1 MRGRDRGLARRMDR
15 SGGMPGTEPGPRVRG
30 WPLAAILL
38 GVLAWSVPA
47 LQAGGT
53 PAVHGDPA
61 FQDAPAAASTGAGA
75 EAEPQ
80 DLAQAPARHDLGPGP
95 VMRIPIQGIIEL
107 GLAPFVE
114 RSLREAAS
122 LGAAAVILDIE
133 TPGGRVDA
141 AERIVDAVSDSEVPV
156 FAFVN
161 RRAISAG
168 AMISLATVEIFMRP
182 GSTMG
187 ASTPVDGTGE
197 KAPEKI
203 VSVMR
208 SSMRSLAEA
217 RGLDPAIAE
226 AMVDEEIEVPGVVE
240 AGRLLTLT
248 YSDAADL
255 GYATVVED
263 WNALLSRLGLEG
275 RAVVEQEVNWA
286 ERTVRFLS
294 HPIVAPFLLSLGFL
308 GLLVEI
314 KTPGFGVAGAA
325 GVLSLALFFG
335 SHMIIG
341 LAGAEGLLLFGAG
354 VILLLVEI
362 FLLPGVGVF
371 AVLGGIAMLAGIYLS
386 LLGGIPVAGDYARAS
401 TVLAATLTLVIASS
415 WALVRHLPQNR
426 RLTRLGIFLGT
437 ATDRETGYTSAV
449 RRGDLKGAV
458 GTAVTDLRPSGTGLF
473 GDERIDVVADSEW
486 IEAGSPI
493 RIIASEGYRHV
504 VRRAEPARS
513 DRGAIEGG
521 GSPSSASES

>member
-1 MRGRDRGLARRMDR
+1 MKLRILALGLMTAGLAT
-15 SGGMPGTEPGPRVRG
+15 GMLATEAVGDATAAPGTAPG
-30 WPLAAILL
+30 AMQ
-38 GVLAWSVPA
+38 VPA
-47 LQAGGT
+47 PSADRIPL
-53 PAVHGDPA
+53 GD
-61 FQDAPAAASTGAGA
+61 
-75 EAEPQ
+75 
-80 DLAQAPARHDLGPGP
+80 GP
-95 VMRIPIQGIIEL
+95 VMRIPIEGVIEL

-156 FAFVN
+156 FAYVN

-168 AMISLATVEIFMRP
+168 AMISLAAVEIFMRP
-182 GSTMG
+182 GATLG

-208 SSMRSLAEA
+208 SSMRALAEA
-217 RGLDPAIAE
+217 RGLDPAVAE
-226 AMVDEEIEVPGVVE
+226 AMVDEEIEVAGIVE

-248 YSDAADL
+248 YSDAAAI
-255 GYATVVED
+255 GYATVVDD
-263 WNALLSRLGLEG
+263 WDALMANLGLQG
-275 RAVVEQEVNWA
+275 REVREQRVNWA

-294 HPIVAPFLLSLGFL
+294 HPVVAPFLLSLGFL

-341 LAGAEGLLLFGAG
+341 LAGAEGVILFGAG
-354 VILLLVEI
+354 ILLLMVEV

-371 AVLGGIAMLAGIYLS
+371 AILGGAAMLIGVYLS
-386 LLGGIPVAGDYARAS
+386 LLGGIPVAADFARAS
-401 TVLAATLTLVIASS
+401 SVLAAAVLLILVSS
-415 WALVRHLPQNR
+415 WALIRHLPQNR

-437 ATDRETGYTSAV
+437 ATDRETGYTSAI
-449 RRGDLKGAV
+449 RRSDLPGRTGHAL
-458 GTAVTDLRPSGTGLF
+458 TDLRPSGTGLF
-473 GDERIDVVADSEW
+473 GDERVDVVADSEW

-493 RIIASEGYRHV
+493 RIMSSEGYRHV
-504 VRRAEPARS
+504 VRRADPPAPRAVDAPDAPDALNDPGS
-513 DRGAIEGG
+513 GASGA
-521 GSPSSASES
+521 PES

>member
-1 MRGRDRGLARRMDR
+1 MKRRTLALGLIVAGLA
-15 SGGMPGTEPGPRVRG
+15 SGVEG
-30 WPLAAILL
+30 A
-38 GVLAWSVPA
+38 
-47 LQAGGT
+47 
-53 PAVHGDPA
+53 
-61 FQDAPAAASTGAGA
+61 QDGA
-75 EAEPQ
+75 EGIVDASS
-80 DLAQAPARHDLGPGP
+80 DLAVVQEGAERTVRPPLGDGP
-95 VMRIPIQGIIEL
+95 VMRIPIEGVIEL

-122 LGAAAVILDIE
+122 RGAAAVILDIE

-156 FAFVN
+156 FAYVN

-182 GSTMG
+182 GSTLG

-197 KAPEKI
+197 KASEKI

-226 AMVDEEIEVPGVVE
+226 AMVDEEIEVPGVIE

-248 YSDAADL
+248 YSDAAEI
-255 GYATVVED
+255 GYASVIQD
-263 WNALLSRLGLEG
+263 WDALMAELGLEG
-275 RAVVEQEVNWA
+275 REVLEQRVNWA

-294 HPIVAPFLLSLGFL
+294 HPVVAPFLLSLGFL

-325 GVLSLALFFG
+325 GILSLALFFG

-341 LAGAEGLLLFGAG
+341 LAGAEGVILFGAG
-354 VILLLVEI
+354 VILLMIEV

-371 AVLGGIAMLAGIYLS
+371 AILGGVAMLAGVYLS
-386 LLGGIPVAGDYARAS
+386 LLGSIPVAADFARAS
-401 TVLAATLTLVIASS
+401 GVLAAAVFLIMVSS
-415 WALVRHLPQNR
+415 WALIRHLPQNR
-426 RLTRLGIFLGT
+426 RLTRLGIFLGA
-437 ATDRETGYTSAV
+437 ATDRETGYTSAI
-449 RRGDLKGAV
+449 RRSDLTGRTGKAI
-458 GTAVTDLRPSGTGLF
+458 TDLRPAGTGLF
-473 GDERIDVVADSEW
+473 GDERVDVVADSEW

-493 RIIASEGYRHV
+493 RIITSEGYRHV
-504 VRRAEPARS
+504 VRRADPPASIEDAEPKIPES
-513 DRGAIEGG
+513 GAPADGNL
-521 GSPSSASES
+521 

>member
-1 MRGRDRGLARRMDR
+1 MTAGRRERTGNKGRERRNGAM
-15 SGGMPGTEPGPRVRG
+15 EHGPRVRR
-30 WPLAAILL
+30 WPLAFLLL
-38 GVLAWSVPA
+38 GVVAWSIPGPQAGPA
-47 LQAGGT
+47 LQGG
-53 PAVHGDPA
+53 AQA
-61 FQDAPAAASTGAGA
+61 APGSAGAGA
-75 EAEPQ
+75 NAEVLPQ
-80 DLAQAPARHDLGPGP
+80 ESTRLDLGSGP
-95 VMRIPIQGIIEL
+95 IVRIPIQGIIEL

-122 LGAAAVILDIE
+122 IGASAVILDIE

-182 GSTMG
+182 GATMG

-263 WNALLSRLGLEG
+263 WNDLVSRLGLEG
-275 RAVVEQEVNWA
+275 RAVIDQEVNWA

-314 KTPGFGVAGAA
+314 KTPGFGLAGAA

-371 AVLGGIAMLAGIYLS
+371 AVLGGIAMLVGIYLS

-401 TVLAATLTLVIASS
+401 TVLAATLTLVMASS
-415 WALVRHLPQNR
+415 WALVRHLPRNR
-426 RLTRLGIFLGT
+426 RLTRLGIFLGE
-437 ATDRETGYTSAV
+437 ATDRETGYTSSV
-449 RRGDLKGAV
+449 RRTDLKGAV
-458 GTAVTDLRPSGTGLF
+458 GKAVTDLRPSGTGLF

-486 IEAGSPI
+486 IEAGSAI
-493 RIIASEGYRHV
+493 RIVASEGYRHV
-504 VRRAEPARS
+504 VRRAEPAPS
-513 DRGAIEGG
+513 QRGAIEGG
-521 GSPSSASES
+521 GSPASASDS

>member
-1 MRGRDRGLARRMDR
+1 MTETVTQRGMPNARRLRVFTGFSLMA
-15 SGGMPGTEPGPRVRG
+15 SGLLMGFGPSAG
-30 WPLAAILL
+30 WLVGQNDVGAIPSD
-38 GVLAWSVPA
+38 SVVA
-47 LQAGGT
+47 
-53 PAVHGDPA
+53 
-61 FQDAPAAASTGAGA
+61 APAAAAYAGT
-75 EAEPQ
+75 PQ
-80 DLAQAPARHDLGPGP
+80 RTLSETGP
-95 VMRIPIQGIIEL
+95 VMRIPIQGVIEL

-114 RSLREAAS
+114 RSLREAAA
-122 LGAAAVILDIE
+122 LGVAAVILDIE

-141 AERIVDAVSDSEVPV
+141 AERIVDAVNDSSVPV

-168 AMISLATVEIFMRP
+168 AMISLAAEEIFMRP
-182 GSTMG
+182 GATLG
-187 ASTPVDGTGE
+187 ASTPVDGTGQ

-226 AMVDEEIEVPGVVE
+226 AMVDEDIEVEGVVE

-248 YSDAADL
+248 YSDAAAL

-263 WNALLSRLGLEG
+263 WDALMAELGLEG
-275 RAVVEQEVNWA
+275 REVLEQTVNWA

-294 HPIVAPFLLSLGFL
+294 HPVVAPFLLSLGFL
-308 GLLVEI
+308 GLFVEI
-314 KTPGFGVAGAA
+314 KTPGFGLAGGA

-354 VILLLVEI
+354 VILLAIEGFI
-362 FLLPGVGVF
+362 LPGFGVF
-371 AVLGGIAMLAGIYLS
+371 GILGAIAMLVGVYMS
-386 LLGGIPVAGDYARAS
+386 LLGGLPEAVDYARAS
-401 TVLAATLTLVIASS
+401 SVLAATLAMMLASF
-415 WALVRHLPQNR
+415 WVLVRRMPQNR

-437 ATDRETGYTSAV
+437 ATGRDTGFTSAV
-449 RRGDLKGAV
+449 RREELTGKV
-458 GTAVTDLRPSGTGLF
+458 GKAITDLRPAGTGLF
-473 GDERIDVVADSEW
+473 DDERIDVVTDSEW

-504 VRRAEPARS
+504 VRRADP
-513 DRGAIEGG
+513 
-521 GSPSSASES
+521 PSLTNS